1 MGDTYVPGV
10 APDGLILSARR
21 SPLVRTFLCLMLA
34 LAGLVRPAGTVDARP
49 LEQVQQ
55 TKNLRVVVYRDNPPF
70 SYMENDKPKGIDVD
84 IAHELAKSLGVELE
98 ILARMTGEDVDDD
111 LRFNIWRGPFSE
123 GGVGD
128 VMLHIPIDREM
139 MARNNL
145 TAISNAY
152 FRKSVALAIHPD
164 RIPPDA
170 TYDIFKKEKVGVQ
183 YATIADYFLLRYD
196 DGALINNVVHYTKP
210 EVGIRQFI
218 DKETSALMG
227 VRSDIEGML
236 HERGHKAT
244 FITPPTPGMSQS
256 SWVVG
261 TAVKEDSRDLG
272 YAIGN
277 ALDEL
282 RDSGRLQAIFEA
294 HGVTYVPPVEPER

>member
-1 MGDTYVPGV
+1 MLGF
-10 APDGLILSARR
+10 A
-21 SPLVRTFLCLMLA
+21 MLA
-34 LAGLVRPAGTVDARP
+34 RPAGTADARP
-49 LEQVQQ
+49 LEEVQQ
-55 TKNLRVVVYRDNPPF
+55 TKLLRVVVYRDNPPF

-84 IAHELAKSLGVELE
+84 IAHELAKSLDVELE
-98 ILARMTGEDVDDD
+98 ILARMTAEDVDDD
-111 LRFNIWRGPFSE
+111 LRFNIWKGPFSE

-128 VMLHIPIDREM
+128 VMLHVPIDREM

-145 TAISNAY
+145 VAISNAY

-164 RIPPDA
+164 RIPLDA

-196 DGALINNVVHYTKP
+196 DGALINNIVHYTKP
-210 EVGIRQFI
+210 EVGIREFI
-218 DKETSALMG
+218 GKETSALMG

-236 HERGHKAT
+236 YARGHKAT

-256 SWVVG
+256 SWIVG

-272 YAIGN
+272 YAVGS
-277 ALDEL
+277 ALDEM
-282 RDSGRLQAIFEA
+282 RNSGRLQAIFEA
-294 HGVTYVPPVEPER
+294 HGVSYIPPVEPEH